1 MSAINQMKIG
11 YTQDGAVFFIIAF
24 EAEMKCPFCEH
35 NDTGQKY
42 QTLFYFTP
50 EEAVQLGKEMI
61 ATGEEA
67 KGIKDVGQRTNAN

>member
-24 EAEMKCPFCEH
+24 E
-35 NDTGQKY
+35 NDGQNY